1 MVKIRLRALEP
12 SDAQILYDWE
22 NDPETWNAGS
32 RQWPVSLADI
42 KALIEH
48 SDLDIWQTRQTR
60 LMIESVDN
68 ADTVGCIDI
77 FDFDPL
83 NMHCSLGV
91 LIRPDAR
98 RKGFATQAV
107 SEICAFAART
117 LLAHTVMVSVA
128 ADNEPSLALF
138 RAAGFS
144 ESGRLRG
151 WVRRGDVFVD
161 EVLLQ
166 KSLP

>member
-1 MVKIRLRALEP
+1 MAKIRLRALEP

-22 NDPETWNAGS
+22 NNPETWDAGS

-60 LMIESVDN
+60 FMIEDADN
-68 ADTVGCIDI
+68 AETVGCIDI

-91 LIRPDAR
+91 LIRPDVR
-98 RKGFATQAV
+98 RNGFATQAV
-107 SEICAFAART
+107 NQICAFAERT
-117 LLAHTVMVSVA
+117 LLVHSVMVSVA
-128 ADNEPSLALF
+128 ADNESSLALF
-138 RAAGFS
+138 RATGFS
-144 ESGRLRG
+144 ESGRLKG
-151 WVRRGDVFVD
+151 WIRRGKTFVD
-161 EVLLQ
+161 EILLQ
-166 KSLP
+166 KTLP

>member
-22 NDPETWNAGS
+22 NDPETWNAGL

-60 LMIESVDN
+60 LMIESADN

-107 SEICAFAART
+107 AEICAFAART
-117 LLAHTVMVSVA
+117 LLVQSVMASVA

-144 ESGRLRG
+144 ESGRLRR

-161 EVLLQ
+161 EILFQ

>member
-1 MVKIRLRALEP
+1 
-12 SDAQILYDWE
+12 
-22 NDPETWNAGS
+22 
-32 RQWPVSLADI
+32 
-42 KALIEH
+42 
-48 SDLDIWQTRQTR
+48 
-60 LMIESVDN
+60 MIESVDN

-98 RKGFATQAV
+98 RNGFATQAV
-107 SEICAFAART
+107 AEICAFAART
-117 LLAHTVMVSVA
+117 LLVHTVMVSVA

-144 ESGRLRG
+144 ESGRLCG
-151 WVRRGDVFVD
+151 WVRRGDIFVD

-166 KSLP
+166 KSLS